1 MWPHPRMHQ
10 GAMIGTLVVG
20 LLSGGCGSA
29 LLSSDGTGSLLDLLA
44 GLGVSEETTLSQL
57 LDQVTVGDVLDAVG
71 QFTESATT
79 GTTEAMPAKGPH
91 GGPRGPHMGPGGPP
105 LLDLTDEQR
114 QAAEE
119 IRQAEREDI
128 EALWVAADEDIRA
141 LLTEEQLAIYDELPP
156 LMPGGGHGP
165 PPVQAAGPRDPLPD
179 FLAEKLGLSEEQ
191 QTAVEEV
198 LTTLRAATEARR
210 ADARE
215 AFLALLTDEQR
226 EQLEQRPGN
235 ATAH

>member
-119 IRQAEREDI
+119 IRQSEREDV
-128 EALWVAADEDIRA
+128 EALWAAADEDIRA

-156 LMPGGGHGP
+156 LMPGPGHGP
-165 PPVQAAGPRDPLPD
+165 PPEQAGGRHDPLPD
-179 FLAEKLGLSEEQ
+179 ILAEELGLSEEQ
-191 QTAVEEV
+191 QTAVEEI
-198 LTTLRAATEARR
+198 LTTLRTAIEARQ
-210 ADARE
+210 DEARE

-226 EQLEQRPGN
+226 EQLEQRLGN
-235 ATAH
+235 GPAH

>member
-1 MWPHPRMHQ
+1 MSPHPRMHWS
-10 GAMIGTLVVG
+10 AVVGTLVVG
-20 LLSGGCGSA
+20 LLAGGCGSA
-29 LLSSDGTGSLLDLLA
+29 LLSSDGTGS
-44 GLGVSEETTLSQL
+44 
-57 LDQVTVGDVLDAVG
+57 
-71 QFTESATT
+71 
-79 GTTEAMPAKGPH
+79 
-91 GGPRGPHMGPGGPP
+91 

-119 IRQAEREDI
+119 IRQAEREDV
-128 EALWVAADEDIRA
+128 EALWAAADEDVRA
-141 LLTEEQLAIYDELPP
+141 LLTEEQLAIYDELPR

-165 PPVQAAGPRDPLPD
+165 PSVQAAGPRDPLPD

-210 ADARE
+210 KEARE

-226 EQLEQRPGN
+226 EQLEQRLGN
-235 ATAH
+235 GPAH